1 MVPTPST
8 QQELD
13 RLISTPNQRV
23 ISTVRTLPG
32 RFAVLGAGGKM
43 GYHISLML
51 LRALEAAERDDRV
64 IVVSRF
70 SDVQKRKQFEQA
82 GFEVISADLAE
93 PDQVEQ
99 LPDADNV
106 ISMAAIKF
114 GTSGQ
119 PGLLKRINVTTS
131 EQVTQ
136 RYRQSRI
143 AMLST
148 GCVYS
153 FTTPESGGSTEDS
166 PVEPPG
172 EYARSRVEQEQVFID
187 ASIKNGTPVVLVRL
201 NYSNDLRYGVL
212 LDVAQKVF
220 LRKPVDVSMGYANVI
235 WQGDATAHIIQSLN
249 YSASPPRPLNI
260 TGPEVLSIRR
270 LAHLFGEKFG
280 IEPTIVGVEDR
291 VAWLNNAKRSHSL
304 FGPPEVSID
313 QMIHWVATWLQQGG
327 TTLNKPT
334 HFESRGEGY

>member
-1 MVPTPST
+1 MIPTPTT
-8 QQELD
+8 QEELD
-13 RLISTPNQRV
+13 RLISTPSQSV
-23 ISTVRTLPG
+23 IDMVGDLPG

-43 GYHISLML
+43 GFHISLML
-51 LRALEAAERDDRV
+51 QRALEAAGRDGRV

-70 SDVQKRKQFEQA
+70 SDSQKRVQFDQA

-93 PDQVEQ
+93 PDQVNQ

-106 ISMAAIKF
+106 ISLAAIKF

-131 EQVTQ
+131 ELVTQ
-136 RYRQSRI
+136 RYKQSRI

-166 PVEPPG
+166 PVDPPG

-220 LRKPVDVSMGYANVI
+220 LRKPVDVTMGYANVI
-235 WQGDATAHIIQSLN
+235 WQGDATAHIIQSLS
-249 YSASPPRPLNI
+249 YAASPARPLNI

-270 LAHLFGEKFG
+270 LASLFGEKFG
-280 IEPTIVGVEDR
+280 VEPNIVGEEDR
-291 VAWLNNAKRSHSL
+291 VAWLNNAQKSHEL
-304 FGPPEVSID
+304 FGTPKISLD
-313 QMIHWVATWLQQGG
+313 QMIQWVATWIKQGG
-327 TTLNKPT
+327 ATLNKPT